1 MEHKFKANEL
11 FDLIIDTKSV
21 FPLNLEFVKRK
32 DFSKI
37 ENSGIYF
44 LTYKDELIYIGYAV
58 KEDAISRMRKQ
69 LEGIT
74 LRGKNLAFKKPSKQT
89 IRKSTILNSFFS
101 DALLAQKKSVET
113 SPKRI
118 LFAEQHWKDFAFLD
132 QYILSN
138 FVFHWFSL
146 DSDVAKK
153 CDELKQQLRPRC
165 NKEGVLPS
173 EYENLLKPIN

>member
-1 MEHKFKANEL
+1 MGHQFSANEL
-11 FDLIIDTKSV
+11 FDLIIDTNAV

-32 DFSKI
+32 DFPKI

-74 LRGKNLAFKKPSKQT
+74 LRGKNVVFNDTCISIIQNSKTLIPFFPALLLNQQ
-89 IRKSTILNSFFS
+89 KST
-101 DALLAQKKSVET
+101 ET

-118 LFAEQHWKDFAFLD
+118 LFAEQHWKDFACLD

-153 CDELKQQLRPRC
+153 CDELKPQLRPRC

-173 EYENLLKPIN
+173 EYENILKSIN

>member
-1 MEHKFKANEL
+1 MEHQFCANDL
-11 FDLIIDTKSV
+11 FDLSVDTKSV

-32 DFSKI
+32 DFPKI

-44 LTYKDELIYIGYAV
+44 LTYKDELIYIGYAD
-58 KEDAISRMRKQ
+58 KQDALLRMKMQ
-69 LEGIT
+69 LEGVT
-74 LRGKNLAFKKPSKQT
+74 LRGTNVAFRKNSVDAVRNSDILKHFFNPS
-89 IRKSTILNSFFS
+89 IL
-101 DALLAQKKSVET
+101 KEKGYET
-113 SPKRI
+113 TSKRI